1 MDKFFIKIVILI
13 SFFIVQNSYSSN
25 FKDEEIKI
33 FRDHLIECISKDMNI
48 RASKEL
54 YKDVKI
60 RYHFKISNKGRL
72 INIGIISP
80 NYLNA
85 KYGNASKLFSI
96 AIKSHFCN
104 PLPIDTK
111 KFITQIN
118 TNEKELNFTFDFNWL
133 LNKPSDLPS
142 IKKGLILKAKD
153 WSAEFCRG
161 EKDNCRQTQNYTNS
175 WSMLGNDRGVP
186 AYDEEYKVIGTFRDF
201 DTLYNVRAS
210 DGWTGWVNSTY
221 FNIIRIEEYDEETI
235 TAKSNNEDLDTEKN
249 KIIEDIEKSTN
260 DSEGVFDYSSF
271 KSIYFKYKEHVLFI
285 QTALN
290 ELNFYN
296 SKIDGIVGERTIDS
310 IINWKKAYNLN
321 VNENIF
327 TKEDYNY
334 LDSLTETSS
343 DTFLAKTDK
352 ENKKDT
358 KKVIQEPEYLPV
370 ASGSGFFINSGGNI
384 ITNNHVIDGCDKNY
398 VFYYGNKFSTST
410 LGVDRTNDLAIL
422 NSDINPKSVYSIEDE
437 DALLLDEV
445 IAAGYP
451 LGKSIS
457 SAIKTT
463 KGYITS
469 LAGYGD
475 NYSNFQT
482 DAALNQGNSGGPIIN
497 NKGNVVGVA
506 VAAYGK
512 EEGIESFN
520 FGIKSSVLKTFLNS
534 FSTKYDSANLI
545 KRNNMELGKLMTEG
559 TVYLECWMTLEKLE
573 KLIDDKNYQKAFFS
587 EFK

>member
-1 MDKFFIKIVILI
+1 MKKFFVKIIILF
-13 SFFIVQNSYSSN
+13 SSFIVQNSYSLN

-33 FRDHLIECISKDMNI
+33 FRDHIIECVSKDMNI
-48 RASKEL
+48 RPNIKFI
-54 YKDVKI
+54 KDAKI
-60 RYHFKISNKGRL
+60 RYHFKISKSGRL
-72 INIGIISP
+72 NDIYIISP
-80 NYLNA
+80 SGHINA
-85 KYGNASKLFSI
+85 KYGKASELFI
-96 AIKSHFCN
+96 NAIKSHFCN
-104 PLPIDTK
+104 PLPIDTE
-111 KFITQIN
+111 KFINQIN
-118 TNEKELNFTFDFNWL
+118 QNEKVLNFTFDFNWL
-133 LNKPSDLPS
+133 INKPNELPS
-142 IKKGLILKAKD
+142 INKGLVLEAKD

-161 EKDNCRQTQNYTNS
+161 EKDYCRQTQNYSNT
-175 WSMLGNDRGVP
+175 WTMVGNDKGIS
-186 AYDEEYKVIGTFRDF
+186 AFDEYKVIDIFRDF
-201 DTLYNVRAS
+201 DTLYNVRAIN
-210 DGWTGWVNSTY
+210 DGWTGWINSTY
-221 FNIIRIEEYDEETI
+221 FNVIRTEEYDEKKV
-235 TAKSNNEDLDTEKN
+235 TAKKNDADTEKN

-260 DSEGVFDYSSF
+260 DSKSVFDYSSF

-296 SKIDGIVGERTIDS
+296 FKIDGIVGERTIDS
-310 IINWKKAYNLN
+310 IIKWKKAYSLN
-321 VNENIF
+321 VNEDIF
-327 TKEDYNY
+327 TKDDYNF
-334 LDSLTETSS
+334 LDSLTDTSP
-343 DTFLAKTDK
+343 DTFIAQTDK

-398 VFYYGNKFSTST
+398 VFYFGDKFSTTT

-482 DAALNQGNSGGPIIN
+482 DAALNQGNSGGPILN
-497 NKGNVVGVA
+497 NRGNVVGVA

-520 FGIKSSVLKTFLNS
+520 FGIKSSVLKTFISS
-534 FSTKYDSANLI
+534 FSTKYESANSI
-545 KRNNMELGKLMTEG
+545 KKNNKELGKLMTEG

-573 KLIDDKNYQKAFFS
+573 KLIEDENYQKAFF
-587 EFK
+587 